1 MKNFFLSTCLSF
13 FCFCTALSQDWNTD
27 IEVAKSKA
35 TKQQQN
41 IVLVFQGSDWCAPCI
56 KLDKEIWSTETFKAY
71 AKDHFVMLQADFPR
85 RKKNRLPKE
94 QQNHNNRLAEAYN
107 KNGHFPLVVVL
118 DKNGEVLGQT
128 GYKKLSPSEYI
139 VLLTSFK
146 G

>member
-1 MKNFFLSTCLSF
+1 MKRFFLSTCLSF
-13 FCFCTALSQDWNTD
+13 FCFCVGLSQEWNTD

-35 TKQQQN
+35 NKQQQN

-56 KLDKEIWSTETFKAY
+56 KLDKEIWSTEIFKTY

-94 QQNHNNRLAEAYN
+94 QQDHNNKLAETYN

-118 DKNGEVLGQT
+118 DKNGEILGQT

-139 VLLTSFK
+139 ALLTSFK